1 MLFTYLCA
9 STNSVSILISQQFG
23 NKDKEKDD
31 GKTTSLVGENNVNS
45 IIASI
50 CKKFIVIIPSGQ
62 QGYNTFD
69 QIVYFSPWITTC

>member
-1 MLFTYLCA
+1 MYFEFLYCITIYMLLTHLCA
-9 STNSVSILISQQFG
+9 STNILSILISQQFG

-50 CKKFIVIIPSGQ
+50 CKNSL
-62 QGYNTFD
+62 
-69 QIVYFSPWITTC
+69 

>member
-45 IIASI
+45 IIA
-50 CKKFIVIIPSGQ
+50 FI
-62 QGYNTFD
+62 
-69 QIVYFSPWITTC
+69 

>member
-50 CKKFIVIIPSGQ
+50 C
-62 QGYNTFD
+62 
-69 QIVYFSPWITTC
+69 

>member
-1 MLFTYLCA
+1 MLLTYLCA
-9 STNSVSILISQQFG
+9 STNILSILISQQFG

-50 CKKFIVIIPSGQ
+50 CKNSHLANNVMIRFIKLYISVHG
-62 QGYNTFD
+62 
-69 QIVYFSPWITTC
+69 

>member
-1 MLFTYLCA
+1 MYCITDSMLFTYLCA

-50 CKKFIVIIPSGQ
+50 YVKIPSRQ
-62 QGYNTFD
+62 QGYNTFH
-69 QIVYFSPWITTC
+69 

>member
-50 CKKFIVIIPSGQ
+50 CKDSFSLANKVIIHLIKLYISVHG
-62 QGYNTFD
+62 
-69 QIVYFSPWITTC
+69 